1 MFLPREKKILHL
13 LYKNENK
20 FTTSQIAAE
29 LKVSPR
35 TIKADIK
42 KINEILEKIPA
53 VLRQSRGLAFG
64 CIMMKPENSFCSQS
78 CMR

>member
-42 KINEILEKIPA
+42 KIREILEKNSCSIKTKQG
-53 VLRQSRGLAFG
+53 VGLWLYYDEAGEQFL
-64 CIMMKPENSFCSQS
+64 Q
-78 CMR
+78 